1 MNFEFAT
8 ATRIIFGAG
17 KLGEAGKLVAGFGS
31 RALILTGSDPTHFQ
45 QLAPILSENGVT
57 AVQMRVNGEPST
69 RLVQE
74 GVALARRHACD
85 VVVGLGGGSAMD
97 AGKAIAALL
106 TNEGDLYDYLEVV
119 GKGKNLV
126 HPSAPYV
133 AIPTT
138 AGTGTEVTRNA
149 VLSVPEYKVKVSL
162 RSQYMLA
169 RLAIVDPALTYS
181 MPPLVTA
188 STGLD
193 ALTQLIEPFVCN
205 QPNPVVDAICRAG
218 LGLVVRSLMRA
229 YRDGGNLSAREDMS
243 LAALF
248 SGMSMANAR
257 LGGVHGFAGVLG
269 GTLEAP
275 HGILCARL
283 LPFVMSMNIRAL
295 SQRDPRNE
303 VLQRYD
309 EVARILTGD
318 FHAKAEDGE
327 SWINAMCAD
336 LQVPPLSRYGL
347 KREQFPEII
356 EKSMKASSMKGN
368 PVTLTREELAE
379 ILELAL

>member
-257 LGGVHGFAGVLG
+257 LGGVHGFAGVVG

-295 SQRDPRNE
+295 SQRDPRSE